1 MIKLLI
7 ITLIVLCGCCKIHSN
22 QEIILETKKC
32 LNSGLRAVWL
42 SNGLVGRIECRP
54 YIDLDAPVVASD

>member
-7 ITLIVLCGCCKIHSN
+7 ITLIVLCSSCEIHSN

-32 LNSGLRAVWL
+32 VDAGLRAVWL
-42 SNGLVGRIECRP
+42 SNGITGYIACRP
-54 YIDLDAPVVASD
+54 IVASD